1 MYCGN
6 SPDRLWHS
14 NAKSRSAEKARG
26 KPSASYLSAY
36 DLLWWIL
43 SSFLSGESST
53 FGSAAK
59 CRACAVCVG
68 SVFVYPMGDLFICE
82 TTTLPAVARSHR
94 HFVPQGHILWPP
106 STLKDPNGGDF
117 GPPPGAL
124 SFRR

>member
-68 SVFVYPMGDLFICE
+68 SVFVYTMGDLFICE
-82 TTTLPAVARSHR
+82 TTTLRRWPEVTAILFRKATSYGL
-94 HFVPQGHILWPP
+94 PQP
-106 STLKDPNGGDF
+106 
-117 GPPPGAL
+117 
-124 SFRR
+124 